1 MTANP
6 IKHLL
11 TCSIFILDMLIRF
24 SFFVDKSVLLI
35 IDYLFLVSP
44 SFGKLPDGG
53 FDVAAQL
60 LRQTVHL
67 HLFRFLGGVRV
78 G

>member
-1 MTANP
+1 
-6 IKHLL
+6 
-11 TCSIFILDMLIRF
+11 LIYSYAF
-24 SFFVDKSVLLI
+24 SFLVDESVFT
-35 IDYLFLVSP
+35 YCLFLVSP

-53 FDVAAQL
+53 FNVAAQL

-67 HLFRFLGGVRV
+67 YFFRFFGGVRV

>member
-1 MTANP
+1 MN
-6 IKHLL
+6 L
-11 TCSIFILDMLIRF
+11 F
-24 SFFVDKSVLLI
+24 LLI
-35 IDYLFLVSP
+35 PS

-67 HLFRFLGGVRV
+67 YFFRFFGGVRQILFSTNFGGIDCRLRAAQSYSHFLV
-78 G
+78 EP

>member
-1 MTANP
+1 
-6 IKHLL
+6 
-11 TCSIFILDMLIRF
+11 MLIRF

-35 IDYLFLVSP
+35 IDYLLLVSP
-44 SFGKLPDGG
+44 PFGKLPDSG

-67 HLFRFLGGVRV
+67 HFLRFLGGVRV

>member
-1 MTANP
+1 MTASP

-11 TCSIFILDMLIRF
+11 TCSIFALDILIRF
-24 SFFVDKSVLLI
+24 SFFVDKSVLPI
-35 IDYLFLVSP
+35 IDCLLPVSP
-44 SFGKLPDGG
+44 PFGKLPDGG

>member
-1 MTANP
+1 MN
-6 IKHLL
+6 L
-11 TCSIFILDMLIRF
+11 F
-24 SFFVDKSVLLI
+24 
-35 IDYLFLVSP
+35 YLFLVSP

-60 LRQTVHL
+60 LCQTVNL
-67 HLFRFLGGVRV
+67 HLLRFLGGVRV

>member
-1 MTANP
+1 MN
-6 IKHLL
+6 
-11 TCSIFILDMLIRF
+11 RF
-24 SFFVDKSVLLI
+24 LLI
-35 IDYLFLVSP
+35 PP

-60 LRQTVHL
+60 VGEGEQFHFLA
-67 HLFRFLGGVRV
+67 FLGRVRV

>member
-1 MTANP
+1 MSCLA
-6 IKHLL
+6 
-11 TCSIFILDMLIRF
+11 C
-24 SFFVDKSVLLI
+24 
-35 IDYLFLVSP
+35 P
-44 SFGKLPDGG
+44 SFLRQLPDGG

-60 LRQTVHL
+60 LCQTVHL

>member
-11 TCSIFILDMLIRF
+11 TCSILIFDMLIRVF
-24 SFFVDKSVLLI
+24 LFLLMIGLLI
-35 IDYLFLVSP
+35 VLVSP
-44 SFGKLPDGG
+44 PFGKLPDGG

>member
-1 MTANP
+1 MN
-6 IKHLL
+6 L
-11 TCSIFILDMLIRF
+11 F
-24 SFFVDKSVLLI
+24 LLI
-35 IDYLFLVSP
+35 PS
-44 SFGKLPDGG
+44 SFGKLPDSC

-67 HLFRFLGGVRV
+67 YFFRFFGGVRV

>member
-1 MTANP
+1 MN
-6 IKHLL
+6 
-11 TCSIFILDMLIRF
+11 RF
-24 SFFVDKSVLLI
+24 LLI
-35 IDYLFLVSP
+35 PP

-67 HLFRFLGGVRV
+67 HLLRFLGGVRV

>member
-1 MTANP
+1 MALRLP
-6 IKHLL
+6 L
-11 TCSIFILDMLIRF
+11 
-24 SFFVDKSVLLI
+24 
-35 IDYLFLVSP
+35 P
-44 SFGKLPDGG
+44 AAAFGKLPDGG

-67 HLFRFLGGVRV
+67 YFFRFFGGVRV

>member
-1 MTANP
+1 M
-6 IKHLL
+6 
-11 TCSIFILDMLIRF
+11 
-24 SFFVDKSVLLI
+24 VDESVFT
-35 IDYLFLVSP
+35 YCLFLVSP

-60 LRQTVHL
+60 LRQTVNL
-67 HLFRFLGGVRV
+67 YFFRFFGGVRV